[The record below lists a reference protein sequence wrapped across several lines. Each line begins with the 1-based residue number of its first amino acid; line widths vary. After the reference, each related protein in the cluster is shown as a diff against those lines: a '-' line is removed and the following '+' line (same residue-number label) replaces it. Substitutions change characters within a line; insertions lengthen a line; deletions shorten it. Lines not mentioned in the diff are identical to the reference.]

1 MRHEAH
7 GREHS
12 IDKHDTLHRGDG
24 LRGRTDHAP
33 DQVGYAHTCHRLEH
47 RRVVVAHV
55 LKDERTKPLY
65 LYLYLWRHAR
75 SGGGGFGF
83 GVGGEG
89 RRGGGFGAGLGR
101 GWLGRG
107 WRTES
112 EQHVETPEGGSERT
126 RHKATARMLAAKWH
140 APERVVEQADALPA

>member
-1 MRHEAH
+1 M
-7 GREHS
+7 
-12 IDKHDTLHRGDG
+12 
-24 LRGRTDHAP
+24 
-33 DQVGYAHTCHRLEH
+33 
-47 RRVVVAHV
+47 

-75 SGGGGFGF
+75 SGGGGGGGGGG

-89 RRGGGFGAGLGR
+89 RRGGGFSTGLGRGCLGR

-107 WRTES
+107 WRRES
-112 EQHVETPEGGSERT
+112 EQHVEPPEGGSERT
-126 RHKATARMLAAKWH
+126 RHEATARVLAAKWH